1 VLKAW
6 SPTLFPTLQIVEF
19 LNKGMLAFHSFPL
32 KGPKA
37 TSLGLSV
44 LFLAWLGHRGCPSQA
59 SGTWPAS
66 EVSAEP
72 HYLLTLNLCSI
83 TSVLGRC
90 GLFSGPQCPL
100 LGMVTVCPRD
110 HPAALHGHPEK
121 LLLHLRVLC
130 MSCHHCD

>member
-1 VLKAW
+1 M
-6 SPTLFPTLQIVEF
+6 FPTLQIVEF

-37 TSLGLSV
+37 TSPGLSV
-44 LFLAWLGHRGCPSQA
+44 LFLAWPGHQGCPSQA

-72 HYLLTLNLCSI
+72 HYLLSLNLSSV

-90 GLFSGPQCPL
+90 GLFSRPQCPIP
-100 LGMVTVCPRD
+100 GTITVCPRD
-110 HPAALHGHPEK
+110 HTAAPAG
-121 LLLHLRVLC
+121 
-130 MSCHHCD
+130 